1 MNNQLTITVKL
12 NTTEFREYNSDVG
25 RWWTPDP
32 VIHDWESP
40 YAGFGNNP
48 NVFSDPR
55 GLEVEVGGNT
65 DFAENTMVKGL
76 VDPQYQDRV
85 TFCDNIAS
93 FDITALD
100 AGLSDEKMKPLD
112 SNNCTSSRGFIKQI
126 LRFDGQFLLQGQC
139 LDITEL
145 HLSNFRELR

>member
-1 MNNQLTITVKL
+1 MDNEFGITGKSY
-12 NTTEFREYNSDVG
+12 TTEFREYNTDIG
-25 RWWTPDP
+25 RWWSLDP
-32 VIHDWESP
+32 KPTASESW
-40 YAGFGNNP
+40 YAGMGNNP
-48 NVFSDPR
+48 IVFSDPR